1 MVTAA
6 VLCLAT
12 GLSISETMG
21 WTNVFEKL
29 GTVVRTATPDGFVV
43 TDRSQPF
50 APASKPAPHAFVNL
64 GGQGIAE
71 RAFETLAEAV
81 LSASEGDTL
90 EVRGDGPFVS
100 EPIRLHQALTIRAG
114 RGFRPVI
121 RLSSD
126 YADDTLINTRAALVL
141 EGLELQRPAPR
152 HQWPGIVTVERAPLY
167 MANCRL
173 LGTNHSNLFV
183 PHRAGRCMVRNCE
196 FLGAPSALYLQSGD
210 KVLIENCVHLQSGLE
225 VGCNLGKLTDAS
237 IVLNRNTFGRG
248 GGLFWITLE
257 ADPPMEAAPLVV
269 RTSANIFAGEQVITL
284 AFPVSSAVE
293 NSPTVLPRLVA
304 WSGEQNVYAI
314 YRDYWGLSRGYL
326 DPVEPVSRCRTL
338 EEWKRL
344 WGAREVDAVQGP
356 VRYEGGDL
364 VAKLQSNPDQLT
376 CEDFRLRADSP
387 GYRAGPDNQD
397 VGAHVDVV
405 GPGKAYERW
414 KQTPE
419 YQQWLR
425 ESGQRK

>member
-1 MVTAA
+1 
-6 VLCLAT
+6 
-12 GLSISETMG
+12 MG

-29 GTVVRTATPDGFVV
+29 GPVLRTATPDGVLPAGS
-43 TDRSQPF
+43 RQPS
-50 APASKPAPHAFVNL
+50 APALKPAPRAFVNL

-71 RAFETLAEAV
+71 RAFETLAEAA

-90 EVRGDGPFVS
+90 EVRGNGPFVS
-100 EPIRLHQALTIRAG
+100 EPIRLHQALTIRAAD
-114 RGFRPVI
+114 GFRPVI
-121 RLSSD
+121 RLGSD
-126 YADDTLINTRAALVL
+126 YADDSLLYTRASLVL

-152 HQWPGIVTVERAPLY
+152 HQWPAIVTVERAPLY

-183 PHRAGRCMVRNCE
+183 PHHAGRCIVRNCE

-210 KVLIENCVHLQSGLE
+210 KVLIENCIFLQSGLE
-225 VGCNLGKLTDAS
+225 IGCRLGTLTDAS
-237 IVLNRNTFGRG
+237 IVLSRNTFGRG
-248 GGLFWITLE
+248 GALFWITLE
-257 ADPPMEAAPLVV
+257 LDPPMEAVPLVV

-284 AFPVSSAVE
+284 GFPESSAVE
-293 NSPTVLPRLVA
+293 NSPTVLPRLIA
-304 WSGEQNVYAI
+304 WSGTRNVYAI

-326 DPVEPVSRCRTL
+326 DPIKPVSRCRTL

-344 WGAREVDAVQGP
+344 WGAREVDALTGR

-364 VAKLQSNPDQLT
+364 VSKLQSDPDQLT
-376 CEDFRLRADSP
+376 SEDYRLRADSP

-397 VGAHVDVV
+397 VGANVDFV
-405 GPGKAYERW
+405 GPGNAYERW

-419 YQQWLR
+419 YHEWLK